1 MPFQRDELAKKIADR
16 LNVVSNQLKT
26 RTRASFTDA
35 NHSLE
40 FVMARFFNALFGW
53 NLTDLNA
60 EKQNFPAADI
70 GDRERRV
77 AMQITNEDSSAK
89 IATTRDKAV
98 DHGLGKDF
106 GRLIIFF
113 LLPKKPGM
121 PKKFV
126 QPKGGPEIEC
136 WDLADLL
143 KQMNNLPDVA
153 ALATA
158 AKVLDEELGTAGEH
172 PLTTSLHLL
181 PPNPRDSGFVGR
193 EADLAKLRA
202 LNPSA
207 GTHLTG
213 LRGMGGIGKTALA
226 LVLAHEWAAR
236 FPDAQLFLDARGTQA
251 DPPSAR
257 ALMERVVLAFH
268 PTAKL
273 PDDDTAIAAI
283 YRDVLTGKRALI
295 LLDNARDAAQARPL
309 IPPAGCA
316 LIVTSRHTFMLGTV
330 KPHDVGRLPDDE
342 AVALLREIAPD
353 LTEAEAAA
361 LVPLCAGLPL
371 ALRIA
376 ASHIA
381 LDSVERGGPPDIVGY
396 ILALGSGPLAHLD
409 ADAAD
414 AGEVTISEALRLS
427 ETRLPEPER
436 EAWRKLGVFT
446 ASFDARAAQAVAG
459 ADDAMLGHFVRRSLL
474 EREGAERFKVH
485 DLAADYA
492 CAQLGGEALTAL
504 HLAHARYYTEVGEE
518 ADRLY
523 LKGDAV
529 GGLALFD
536 REHDQVEA
544 AYKWL
549 TESANEAAAWQL
561 VLLVNAVVHTGQR
574 LRFHPRERIAWLE
587 KQRIAARAVRHFDAE
602 GSALTNLGVACLD
615 LGDARQAITYLE
627 QRLAMISE
635 GRNRN
640 GEGATLA
647 NLGIAYRQLGDTGK
661 SIQYFEQH
669 LLIARKTGD
678 RRSEG
683 TSLGNLGNAYADLD
697 NPRKAVHFHEQH
709 LAIAREVR
717 DPREEGNALG
727 NLGNAYR
734 ASGNANKATEY
745 YEHQLRITRKI
756 GDKHGEGSALANLGN
771 VCFSLGN
778 AGKAIEYYEQ
788 ALVIIRKSGDRRAA
802 GLILGNLG
810 AAFHTLGDTRNA
822 ITYYEQHLAIIREIG
837 DIRAEGVNLG
847 NLGLIHAAL
856 GDACKAIEFYE
867 RRIAIAREIGDR
879 RGEGNSLWNSALAHD
894 SLGNRPEAIARAAA
908 ALEIFEAIEDPNAAK
923 VRAELAEWRA
933 T

>member
-53 NLTDLNA
+53 NLTDLSA

-106 GRLIIFF
+106 DRLIIFF

-193 EADLAKLRA
+193 EADLAKLRT

-207 GTHLTG
+207 GAHLTG

-226 LVLAHEWAAR
+226 LVLAHEWAGR

-273 PDDDTAIAAI
+273 PDDDSAIAAI

-316 LIVTSRHTFMLGTV
+316 LIVTSRHTFMLGTA

-414 AGEVTISEALRLS
+414 AGEITISETLRLS
-427 ETRLPEPER
+427 EARLPEAER
-436 EAWRKLGVFT
+436 EAWRRLSVFT

-459 ADDAMLGHFVRRSLL
+459 ADDAMLGHFLRRSLL

-485 DLAADYA
+485 DLAGDYA
-492 CAQLGGEALTAL
+492 CAQLGGEGLTAL
-504 HLAHARYYTEVGEE
+504 RLTHARHYTEIGKE
-518 ADRLY
+518 AEILY
-523 LKGDAV
+523 VKGDV
-529 GGLALFD
+529 VPGLAIFD
-536 REHDQVEA
+536 RERAQIEA
-544 AYKWL
+544 AFAWL
-549 TESANEAAAWQL
+549 IECDDEAMAQQIVEIVSL
-561 VLLVNAVVHTGQR
+561 TSLTGD
-574 LRFHPRERIAWLE
+574 LRFSLHQKITWRESHLRASRLL
-587 KQRIAARAVRHFDAE
+587 RDRAAQVK
-602 GSALTNLGVACLD
+602 ALND
-615 LGDARQAITYLE
+615 LA
-627 QRLAMISE
+627 S
-635 GRNRN
+635 
-640 GEGATLA
+640 
-647 NLGIAYRQLGDTGK
+647 
-661 SIQYFEQH
+661 
-669 LLIARKTGD
+669 
-678 RRSEG
+678 
-683 TSLGNLGNAYADLD
+683 AYADLGEKL
-697 NPRKAVHFHEQH
+697 KAIDFYEQS
-709 LAIAREVR
+709 LIIAREIGKHSG
-717 DPREEGNALG
+717 EACALSNLGLIFDEQG
-727 NLGNAYR
+727 NL
-734 ASGNANKATEY
+734 
-745 YEHQLRITRKI
+745 Q
-756 GDKHGEGSALANLGN
+756 
-771 VCFSLGN
+771 
-778 AGKAIEYYEQ
+778 KAIEYYEQ
-788 ALVIIRKSGDRRAA
+788 SLAIERKHGNRRGEGNDLNHLGTAYKKLGETQKAIECYLQALVVVRKIGYRRVEGAVLANLGGALLLLGKATDAAPLLEEAVTVMREIGDLRSECYIRN
-802 GLILGNLG
+802 NLG
-810 AAFHTLGDTRNA
+810 AAYIVTRDAHNA
-822 ITYYEQHLAIIREIG
+822 LRCGERHL
-837 DIRAEGVNLG
+837 VV
-847 NLGLIHAAL
+847 
-856 GDACKAIEFYE
+856 
-867 RRIAIAREIGDR
+867 AREIGDQG
-879 RGEGNSLWNSALAHD
+879 GEGTALWIAALALD
-894 SLGNRPEAIARAAA
+894 LLGRRPEAIARAAA
-908 ALEIFEAIEDPNAAK
+908 ALAICEATKDPNAAP
-923 VRAELAEWRA
+923 VRAKLAEWRA